1 MENPAWHRSAASL
14 LATVALLALL
24 SGCSALATG
33 GVAAFDRE
41 QAETDRLP
49 DGVGEGLTE
58 DSSRL
63 LFTKG
68 EVQYFVSESTVD
80 DEVCLIVYVSTEA
93 WSSSCSGGLPITSF
107 VEGGDEAQL
116 NGMAV
121 GASSDTWNQVAD
133 NLALKK

>member
-1 MENPAWHRSAASL
+1 
-14 LATVALLALL
+14 L
-24 SGCSALATG
+24 SGCSSLATG

-41 QAETDRLP
+41 QAETVRLP
-49 DGVGEGLTE
+49 DGVGEE
-58 DSSRL
+58 SSRL

-68 EVQYFVSESTVD
+68 DVQYFASESTVN
-80 DEVCLIVYVSTEA
+80 DEVCLIVYVSTGA
-93 WSSSCSGGLPITSF
+93 WSSSCSGGLPIASF